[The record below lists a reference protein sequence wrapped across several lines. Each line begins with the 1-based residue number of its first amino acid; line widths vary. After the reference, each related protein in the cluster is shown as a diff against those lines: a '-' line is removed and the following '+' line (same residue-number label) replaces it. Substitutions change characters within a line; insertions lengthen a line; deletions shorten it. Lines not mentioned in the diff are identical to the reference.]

1 LGNFNPLASE
11 LGEVIPGNSFYD
23 YDAKYNDANT
33 RLIIP
38 AILERSLEHKIKEIS
53 CLAFQAVEASN
64 LARVDFFVEQE
75 TNEVVLNEIN
85 TMPGFTKSSMYPK
98 LWEASGI
105 NNYALIEKLI
115 ELAQEKFLQR
125 KNIMQKSP
133 DK

>member
-1 LGNFNPLASE
+1 
-11 LGEVIPGNSFYD
+11 V
-23 YDAKYNDANT
+23 NT

-38 AILERSLEHKIKEIS
+38 AKLERSLEHKIKEIS
-53 CLAFQAVEASN
+53 CLAFKTVEASN
-64 LARVDFFVEQE
+64 LARVDLFVEPE
-75 TNEVVLNEIN
+75 TNKVVLNEIN

-98 LWEASGI
+98 LRESSGV